1 MNKYLLKR
9 YENGSEVTVAEGND
23 LLGMRNIVNN
33 SPTIFENGYAIYEM
47 KLVERIQ

>member
-33 SPTIFENGYAIYEM
+33 SPTVFKNGYAIYEM

>member
-33 SPTIFENGYAIYEM
+33 SPSLFKDGYTIYEM
-47 KLVERIQ
+47 KLVERI